1 MYNTQ
6 CIHFTGYKPCKFKRS
21 CIDCPRAQRA
31 ETRVVIVSL
40 EALGAVLR
48 STCLLSPIKRRYQ
61 NSHVTWITM
70 PNAVALLKNNSQ
82 INQILPF
89 DATLSSIL
97 GSLEFD
103 VAFIVDKSIAAGALA
118 NQINAAHKFGFGIN
132 SAGKIIPLTESASYQ
147 YSLGLDD
154 QLKFFENQKP
164 ETQQI
169 TETMGL
175 DWERDSY
182 HLEFSPEEMQEI
194 DRRRR
199 QIKAGFDG
207 VIGFSTGCSTLF
219 PYKKFTVE
227 KSIEII
233 EGWLRDFPK
242 YKIALFGGREDTDR
256 NRAIKGHF
264 IDVDRVENTP
274 TSEGLRSGILWMAVA
289 DLILTGCSL
298 GLHISIALE
307 TKIIT
312 WFGVSCAQEIDLYER
327 GLKLSSNVP
336 CSPCWKKSCDKDV
349 KCFDEVSNAEILSAT
364 STLLLGSSK

>member
-21 CIDCPRAQRA
+21 CVDCPSAQLA
-31 ETRVVIVSL
+31 DTRVAIVSL

-48 STCLLSPIKRRYQ
+48 STCLLSPIKRRYR
-61 NSHVTWITM
+61 NSHITWITM

-82 INQILPF
+82 INQILSF

-97 GSLEFD
+97 SSLEFD

-118 NQINAAHKFGFGIN
+118 NQIKAANKFGFGIN
-132 SAGKIIPLTESASYQ
+132 GSGKIIPLTESAHYQ

-154 QLKFFENQKP
+154 QLKFFDNQKP

-175 DWERDSY
+175 EWKRDSY
-182 HLEFSPEEMQEI
+182 HLEFSPEERKEI
-194 DRRRR
+194 DRRKQ
-199 QIKAGFDG
+199 QIRAGFDG

-233 EGWLRDFPK
+233 EGWLKGFPK
-242 YKIALFGGREDTDR
+242 YRIALFGGREDTDR
-256 NRAIKGHF
+256 NTAIKDHF
-264 IDVDRVENTP
+264 IDEDRVASTP

-327 GLKLSSNVP
+327 GLKLSSNVS
-336 CSPCWKKSCDKDV
+336 CSPCWKKSCTKEV
-349 KCFDEVSNAEILSAT
+349 KCFDSVSNDEIMAAT
-364 STLLLGSSK
+364 SKLLCREV